1 LGINRVSATYKTGS
15 ALFRGLPR
23 PVAEASARY
32 GSRVVALASAERRLL
47 TERNLQRVHGSEF
60 TGAPLR
66 AAVYRTFESYARY
79 WVDSFRLPGMNHDE
93 IDSGFGFEG
102 YEHIARA
109 LASGV
114 GPVIVLPH
122 LGGWEWAAYWLTQ
135 IIGVRV
141 TAVVEPVNPPE
152 LFEFFIEFR
161 KALGMDVV
169 PLGPSAG
176 AAVLKAIKENH
187 VTVLLADRDILG
199 NGIEVDFFGERTTLP
214 PGPVTVALRG
224 GAALIPA
231 GVYFRGD
238 GHHAVVH
245 PPMDLSR
252 RGRFREDVERLTQDM
267 AGELETL
274 IRLAPDQWHLQQ
286 PNWPSDYDALAAIGK
301 PHARPDDAPAAPEPS
316 TGP

>member
-1 LGINRVSATYKTGS
+1 LGFERVSATYKTGS

-32 GSRVVALASAERRLL
+32 GSRVVALASGERRML
-47 TERNLQRVHGSEF
+47 TERNLQRVHGPDF

-66 AAVYRTFESYARY
+66 EAVFQTFESYARY
-79 WVDSFRLPGMNHDE
+79 WVDSFRLPGMSHDE
-93 IDSGFGFEG
+93 IDAGFGYEG
-102 YEHIARA
+102 YEHIGQA
-109 LASGV
+109 LTDGV

-141 TAVVEPVNPPE
+141 TAVVEPVHPPE

-161 KALGMDVV
+161 KALGLDVV

-176 AAVLKAIKENH
+176 AEVLKAIKANH

-214 PGPVTVALRG
+214 PGPVTVALRS
-224 GAALIPA
+224 GAPLIPA

-238 GHHAVVH
+238 GHHAVVR
-245 PPMDLSR
+245 PPMDTSR
-252 RGRFREDVERLTQDM
+252 RGRFREDVERITQDM
-267 AGELETL
+267 ANELESL
-274 IRLAPDQWHLQQ
+274 IRIAPEQWHLQQ
-286 PNWPSDYDALAAIGK
+286 PNWPSDHDALEAMRNGGTRPGAA
-301 PHARPDDAPAAPEPS
+301 
-316 TGP
+316 